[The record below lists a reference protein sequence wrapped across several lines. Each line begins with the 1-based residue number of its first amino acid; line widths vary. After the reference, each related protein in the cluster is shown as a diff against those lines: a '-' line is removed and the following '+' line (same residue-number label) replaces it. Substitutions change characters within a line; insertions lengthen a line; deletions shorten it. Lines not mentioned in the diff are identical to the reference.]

1 MSRKEIVDFLE
12 ELLKRYNIPP
22 ELICIEIT
30 ESLFISNKEAVSKLL
45 NEFVKRGIS
54 LALDDFGTGYS
65 SLSYL
70 TFLPINVVKIDKSL
84 VDNYLSNEKGDFIKN
99 IVRLVH
105 SLAMKLT
112 VEGVEHQWQNEKLK
126 TFHCDYIQGYYYS
139 KPISGAEI
147 EDFNRKFRSIG

>member
-1 MSRKEIVDFLE
+1 M
-12 ELLKRYNIPP
+12 
-22 ELICIEIT
+22 
-30 ESLFISNKEAVSKLL
+30 

-112 VEGVEHQWQNEKLK
+112 GEGVEHQWQNEKLK
-126 TFHCDYIQGYYYS
+126 NFHCD
-139 KPISGAEI
+139 
-147 EDFNRKFRSIG
+147 